1 MFKLALDA
9 GHGIGTAGKRCMKS
23 LDPNETPEWWLNDRV
38 CDYIAEYLRA
48 YDGYELLRLDDFDDG
63 QTDVGLAARTN
74 KANAWGADFYLSI
87 HHNAGVKGG
96 KGGGIEAYSYSSSAG
111 TGMLW
116 RNDFY
121 EAIIAE
127 TGLKGNR
134 SEPKKAANFHVLR
147 ESKMPAALL
156 ELGFMDSATDVPVIL
171 SNEYAQKCARA
182 IVAVIAKRAKL
193 TRRPETAQTPSTM
206 YKVQVGAFASQA
218 NAERLQAELQ
228 AKGYKSYIVRV

>member
-63 QTDVGLAARTN
+63 KTDVGLAARTN

-111 TGMLW
+111 TGMIW

-121 EAIIAE
+121 EALIAE

-156 ELGFMDSATDVPVIL
+156 ELGLIAGDESDWGLMVTTVNGITADWDTEQAYWAFYI
-171 SNEYAQKCARA
+171 NGEYAQTGVDSTDV
-182 IVAVIAKRAKL
+182 VADAVYEMVK
-193 TRRPETAQTPSTM
+193 TVS
-206 YKVQVGAFASQA
+206 
-218 NAERLQAELQ
+218 AE
-228 AKGYKSYIVRV
+228 